1 VSFTTWTPSAVASER
16 QPFDLSLWRAVEAQH
31 VVSTMALVDNLDEQ
45 QLLEDILDAGK
56 PPVPPAAHGLHY
68 LLFTPFRYPP
78 SPYGS
83 RFRAPHDPGIFYGA
97 PSIRT
102 ACAELGYW
110 RWRFLM
116 DSPALTSIDARPQ
129 TVFAVCA
136 RAQGIS
142 LDQPPFNQDAD
153 QWCHPSNYAPC
164 QAMARIAR
172 QAEVSIIRYASVR
185 DPGGL
190 CHAVLEPGAFCANAP
205 FTTTTWMLTVRRDRV
220 IWQRDD
226 LMQREQYEFEASR
239 WVAPSH

>member
-1 VSFTTWTPSAVASER
+1 MSFTTWTPSAVASER
-16 QPFDLSLWRAVEAQH
+16 QPFKLTLWRAVEAQH
-31 VVSTMALVDNLDEQ
+31 VVSTMALVDSLDEQ

-56 PPVPPAAHGLHY
+56 PPIPPAARGLHY

-97 PSIRT
+97 PTTRT

-116 DSPALTSIDARPQ
+116 DSPALQAIDARPQ
-129 TVFAVCA
+129 TVFEVCVKA
-136 RAQGIS
+136 RGIA
-142 LDQPPFNQDAD
+142 LDVPPFDAD
-153 QWCHPSNYAPC
+153 RTLWTDPRDYGPC

-172 QAEVSIIRYASVR
+172 QAEVGVIRYASVR

-190 CHAVLEPGAFCANAP
+190 CHAVLEPTAFCAPAP
-205 FTTTTWMLTVRRDRV
+205 LTTTTWMLTIRRDRV

-226 LMQREQYEFEASR
+226 LMQREQYEFEADS
-239 WVAPSH
+239 WAA